1 MGCDVQAKQEL
12 QTVWGKQSF
21 LKEDLMILC
30 RWEGG
35 KEGGGGTEDSSG
47 CKMKMLGGL
56 KEYSDNS
63 HHAWMVAECY
73 SSYFISSS
81 PLIYAFV
88 FSCFY
93 GK

>member
-1 MGCDVQAKQEL
+1 
-12 QTVWGKQSF
+12 
-21 LKEDLMILC
+21 MILC

-63 HHAWMVAECY
+63 HHA
-73 SSYFISSS
+73 
-81 PLIYAFV
+81 
-88 FSCFY
+88 
-93 GK
+93 